1 MNRLDGLSSLSILEK
16 ALDASWLRNE
26 AISKNLSNIDTPG
39 YKAVNV
45 RFEEELTRALES
57 SRLEGKKTREKHMP
71 VGKAKISGI
80 QPKLQR
86 DNSTSMRLDG
96 NNVDIDAEMSK
107 LTKNTIMYNTL
118 SQQISGALNKIK
130 YVINEGRR

>member
-1 MNRLDGLSSLSILEK
+1 MDGIKGISILEK

-39 YKAVNV
+39 YKAINV
-45 RFEEELTRALES
+45 RFEKELAHALEDL
-57 SRLEGKKTREKHMP
+57 RKYRKTREKHLP
-71 VGKAKISGI
+71 IGKARVSSIE
-80 QPKLQR
+80 PELYR

-96 NNVDIDAEMSK
+96 NNVDIDVEMSK

-118 SQQISGALNKIK
+118 SQQINGALSKIK